1 VIELSDD
8 CRLAFCVGVGGVG
21 KTTFAAAL
29 GLEEALRGRSVL
41 VLTADPARRLAD
53 ALGIRGLSDQASD
66 IPLPA
71 TSRDRER
78 CTGGALAGERCKGE
92 LHAAMLETKA
102 SADEIIRRAARD
114 EARAQRVLDNRIYQA
129 FSNTLAR
136 SHAYAAMERV
146 HEAVHDSRYD
156 LVVVDTP
163 PAQSAIE
170 ILDAPARLV
179 SFLDQRVVRWF
190 LQASDESPQLR
201 GGAIA
206 QGLLRIVAG
215 ESLVS
220 ALTDFLSEMAFLREG
235 FSARAKEVRD
245 QMRSPSTSFV
255 LVSSP
260 DSVGIEAAK
269 SVAAEVRSRDF
280 ELAQVVFNRAFIP
293 EAAHPSADPVSYPDR
308 LAALAPKLERLR
320 AQLTAEEEQK
330 RSNIVA
336 FCDEH
341 GVGAWCLPEARR
353 PLGDPSALAGWMEQ
367 ARPVSPST

>member
-1 VIELSDD
+1 VIALSDD

-29 GLEEALRGRSVL
+29 GLGEALRGKSVL

-53 ALGIRGLSDQASD
+53 ALGIHGLSDQASD
-66 IPLPA
+66 VPLPR
-71 TSRDRER
+71 TSD
-78 CTGGALAGERCKGE
+78 AGERPEGE

-102 SADEIIRRAARD
+102 SADEIIRRAAHD

-146 HEAVHDSRYD
+146 HEAVHDARYD

-163 PAQSAIE
+163 PAQSSIE

-206 QGLLRIVAG
+206 QRLLRIVAG

-220 ALTDFLSEMAFLREG
+220 ALSEFLSEMAFLREG
-235 FSARAKEVRD
+235 FSARAKDVREL
-245 QMRSPSTSFV
+245 MRSTSTSFV
-255 LVSSP
+255 LVSSA
-260 DSVGIEAAK
+260 DALGLEAAT

-293 EAAHPSADPVSYPDR
+293 EAARLGADPVVYPER
-308 LAALAPKLERLR
+308 LAALAPKLERMR
-320 AQLTAEEEQK
+320 ALVSAEEDQK
-330 RSNIVA
+330 RSNIAA
-336 FCDEH
+336 FCDEQ
-341 GVGAWCLPEARR
+341 GVGAWSLPEARR
-353 PLGDPSALAGWMEQ
+353 PLGDPSALAAWMQQ
-367 ARPVSPST
+367 ARLVSPST

>member
-1 VIELSDD
+1 MIALSDD

-29 GLEEALRGRSVL
+29 GLGEALRGRSVL

-53 ALGIRGLSDQASD
+53 ALGIRALSDKASNV
-66 IPLPA
+66 PLPT
-71 TSRDRER
+71 TSDARER
-78 CTGGALAGERCKGE
+78 HKGE

-102 SADEIIRRAARD
+102 SADEIIRRAAQD
-114 EARAQRVLDNRIYQA
+114 EARAQRVFENRIYQA

-146 HEAVHDSRYD
+146 HEAVHDPRYD

-163 PAQSAIE
+163 PAQSSIE

-190 LQASDESPQLR
+190 LQATEESPQLR

-220 ALTDFLSEMAFLREG
+220 ALTEFLTEMAFLREG
-235 FSARAKEVRD
+235 FSERAKD
-245 QMRSPSTSFV
+245 LQQLMRSPSTSFV

-260 DSVGIEAAK
+260 DSIGIEAAK
-269 SVAAEVRSRDF
+269 SVAAEVRNRDF
-280 ELAQVVFNRAFIP
+280 ELAQLVFNRAFIP
-293 EAAHPSADPVSYPDR
+293 EAARPSAGPVRYPER
-308 LAALAPKLERLR
+308 LAALAPKLERMR
-320 AQLTAEEEQK
+320 ALLHAEEAQK

-336 FCDEH
+336 FCNEH
-341 GVGAWCLPEARR
+341 GVGAWSLPEARR
-353 PLGDPSALAGWMEQ
+353 PLGDPSALAGWIEQ
-367 ARPVSPST
+367 ARPVSPGT